1 VYSKESI
8 VPKILRR
15 VALITTLFAVSTP
28 FLRAADVP
36 LAPAKENLI
45 EKVLP
50 WVGLP
55 SPEMPKKFLLQKG
68 NVIVAIG
75 DSITASGGY
84 LRDSDAALGDLY
96 PTLKLPKMINTGISG
111 QKAEDLVERF
121 QRDVVDRKPTVVSIS
136 IGINDV
142 AHRLGA
148 PHDENVLKA
157 YKQNVAKMVGMA
169 QSKGIKVILLTPTLI
184 EENPA
189 AEGNKRLVRYVDAM
203 KRVAVEK
210 KCGLVDLHVMFLE
223 ALKHKPANM
232 KGNWLTTD
240 GVHMGPLGDAVI
252 AVGVLRALG
261 VTNKD
266 LARLK

>member
-1 VYSKESI
+1 
-8 VPKILRR
+8 VPNILSR
-15 VALITTLFAVSTP
+15 VALIAVLFAVSTP
-28 FLRAADVP
+28 FLRAMDAP

-45 EKVLP
+45 AKVLP
-50 WVGLP
+50 WVGAP

-68 NVIVAIG
+68 NVIIAIG

-96 PTLKLPKMINTGISG
+96 PALQLPKIINTGISG

-121 QRDVVDRKPTVVSIS
+121 RRDVVDRKPTVVTIS

-142 AHRLGA
+142 GHRLGA
-148 PHDENVLKA
+148 PHDENVLDA
-157 YKQNVAKMVGMA
+157 YKENIAKMVDMA
-169 QSKGIKVILLTPTLI
+169 QTKGIKIILLTPTLI
-184 EENPA
+184 QENPA
-189 AEGNKRLVRYVDAM
+189 AEGNKRLVKYVDAM
-203 KRVAVEK
+203 KAVALKK
-210 KCGLVDLHVMFLE
+210 KCGLADLHVMFLK
-223 ALKHKPANM
+223 ALKHKPANI

-240 GVHMGPLGDAVI
+240 GVHMDLLGDAVM

-261 VTNKD
+261 VPNKD